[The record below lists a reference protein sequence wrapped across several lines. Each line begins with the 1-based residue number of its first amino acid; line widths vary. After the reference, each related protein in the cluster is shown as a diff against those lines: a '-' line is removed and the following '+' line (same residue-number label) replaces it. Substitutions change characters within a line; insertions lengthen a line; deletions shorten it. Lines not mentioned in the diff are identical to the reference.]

1 LHISSFVHLCLVL
14 VIAMAGEQP
23 KKVTG
28 GAFGRY
34 MAEHRA
40 SLLKELPGKPATA
53 SIKLGSERFRELS
66 EAEKQK
72 YQKKYEQAKAQ
83 YETDLAAFLAAGGEM
98 KKQKQK
104 KIKKEKKTKDPNRPK
119 KPAGGAY
126 GCYLDKHRAAI
137 TKECAGKPVTA
148 VSKLA
153 GERWKG
159 LSASEKKPFEQDYEK
174 KKAAYEAAMK
184 NYVPPAQAA
193 GDDEEGAEDDE
204 DEDGQDEEGD
214 EEPVAKKPKTAKKA
228 DTDDSAAE
236 AKTLGYA
243 RQFTSLMDND
253 KVKASGASAQKVLE
267 VLKVEKGKVVQ
278 AKKALLGA

>member
-1 LHISSFVHLCLVL
+1 
-14 VIAMAGEQP
+14 MAGEQP

-53 SIKLGSERFRELS
+53 SIKLGSERFKALS

-83 YETDLAAFLAAGGEM
+83 YETALAAFKAAGGEM
-98 KKQKQK
+98 KKIK
-104 KIKKEKKTKDPNRPK
+104 KKVKKEKKTKDPNRPK

-137 TKECAGKPVTA
+137 TKECQGKPVTA

-153 GERWKG
+153 GERWKS
-159 LSASEKKPFEQDYEK
+159 LSASEKVPFEQDYEK

-184 NYVPPAQAA
+184 NYVPPAKAA
-193 GDDEEGAEDDE
+193 GDDDEDDE
-204 DEDGQDEEGD
+204 DEDEVEQDEDGD
-214 EEPVAKKPKTAKKA
+214 EEPAAKKPKTAKKA

-243 RQFTSLMDND
+243 RQFTTLMDND
-253 KVKASGASAQKVLE
+253 KVKASGASAQKVLDA
-267 VLKVEKGKVVQ
+267 LKVEKGKVVQ

>member
-1 LHISSFVHLCLVL
+1 
-14 VIAMAGEQP
+14 MAGEQP

-53 SIKLGSERFRELS
+53 SIKLGSERFKALG

-72 YQKKYEQAKAQ
+72 YQKQYEQAKAQ
-83 YETDLAAFLAAGGEM
+83 YETDLAAFKAAGGEM
-98 KKQKQK
+98 KKIEK
-104 KIKKEKKTKDPNRPK
+104 KVTKERKTKDPNKPK
-119 KPAGGAY
+119 KPAGGAF
-126 GCYLDKHRAAI
+126 GCYVAKNRAAFI
-137 TKECAGKPVTA
+137 KECEGKPITA

-153 GERWKG
+153 GERWKS
-159 LSASEKKPFEQDYEK
+159 LSASDKEPFEQEYQK

-184 NYVPPAQAA
+184 DYVPPAAAA
-193 GDDEEGAEDDE
+193 GDEDDEQDEDDE
-204 DEDGQDEEGD
+204 DEDGQDEEVD
-214 EEPVAKKPKTAKKA
+214 EEPVAKKQKTAKKA
-228 DTDDSAAE
+228 DIGDSAAE

-243 RQFTSLMDND
+243 RQFSTLMDNA

-267 VLKVEKGKVVQ
+267 ALKAEKGKVVQ
-278 AKKALLGA
+278 ARKALLGA